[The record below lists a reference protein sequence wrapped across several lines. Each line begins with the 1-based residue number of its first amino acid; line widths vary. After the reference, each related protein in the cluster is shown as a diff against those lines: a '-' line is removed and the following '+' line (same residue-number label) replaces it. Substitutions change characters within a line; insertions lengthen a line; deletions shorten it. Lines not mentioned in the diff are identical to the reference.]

1 MSELS
6 GPILGRAEAESEE
19 PEPGVDRAD
28 SSEVEQKIAPESDET
43 RRNWENSN

>member
-19 PEPGVDRAD
+19 PEPGVESAD
-28 SSEVEQKIAPESDET
+28 SSEVEQKIPPESYET
-43 RRNWENSN
+43 RHNGENSN